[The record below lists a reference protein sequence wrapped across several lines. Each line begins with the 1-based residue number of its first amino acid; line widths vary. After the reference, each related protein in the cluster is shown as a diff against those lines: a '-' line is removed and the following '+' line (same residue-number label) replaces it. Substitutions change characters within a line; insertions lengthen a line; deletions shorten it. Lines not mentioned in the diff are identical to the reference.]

1 MFTSAVDEITEEF
14 GASREEAE
22 TMAALEEL
30 GIVFDENGAIT
41 EVDPNAP
48 IELVPNT
55 EQTAAGWN

>member
-41 EVDPNAP
+41 EVDPNVP